1 MCSGKSRRDA
11 VFYIRESVMKDKIV
25 NFVNDVVKEM
35 KKVTWPKKE
44 ELRESTGIVIIAC
57 LILAAFVY
65 VVDRIISTIVSG
77 IF

>member
-1 MCSGKSRRDA
+1 
-11 VFYIRESVMKDKIV
+11 MKNKIV

-44 ELRESTGIVIIAC
+44 ELRESTGIVIVAC

-65 VVDRIISTIVSG
+65 VADRVISTIVSG

>member
-1 MCSGKSRRDA
+1 
-11 VFYIRESVMKDKIV
+11 MKQKIV
-25 NFVNDVVKEM
+25 GFVNDVVKEM

-44 ELRESTGIVIIAC
+44 ELRESTGIVIVAC

-65 VVDRIISTIVSG
+65 VVDRVISTVVSG

>member
-1 MCSGKSRRDA
+1 
-11 VFYIRESVMKDKIV
+11 MKQKIV
-25 NFVNDVVKEM
+25 GFVNDVVKEM

-44 ELRESTGIVIIAC
+44 KLRESTGIVIVAC

-65 VVDRIISTIVSG
+65 VVDRVISTVVSG

>member
-1 MCSGKSRRDA
+1 
-11 VFYIRESVMKDKIV
+11 MKQKLIS
-25 NFVNDVVKEM
+25 FVNDVVKEM

-44 ELRESTGIVIIAC
+44 ELRESTGIVVIAC

-65 VVDRIISTIVSG
+65 VVDKIISTIVSG

>member
-1 MCSGKSRRDA
+1 
-11 VFYIRESVMKDKIV
+11 MKNTIV

-65 VVDRIISTIVSG
+65 VVDRIISTVVSG